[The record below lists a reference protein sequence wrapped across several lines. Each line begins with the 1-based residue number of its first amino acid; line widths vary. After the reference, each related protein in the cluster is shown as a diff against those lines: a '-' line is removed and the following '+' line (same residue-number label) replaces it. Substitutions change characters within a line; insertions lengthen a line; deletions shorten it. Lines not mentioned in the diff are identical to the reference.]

1 MGGVVD
7 VPLNRSSLSTM
18 IVSSIIVVNPIIR
31 ALIPAMLMPITDSI
45 IVHDTVQMAVR
56 VGLVVRVYQ
65 IFSVSFVDDDSNYWP
80 ETRYVVNVVDGVGSV
95 VVYLTIT
102 AG

>member
-65 IFSVSFVDDDSNYWP
+65 IFSVSFVDDDSNY
-80 ETRYVVNVVDGVGSV
+80 
-95 VVYLTIT
+95 
-102 AG
+102 